1 MIAENEEWVPLVDE
15 NGNVTGKALRSTV
28 HNGSRLLHPVVHMH
42 ILNMNKDLL
51 LQKRPLSKLIQP
63 GKWDTAV
70 GGHISSGE
78 SPAEALKKEAYEEM
92 GLNYF
97 SAVFHKIYIWESDVE
112 AELVYLFSTS
122 GFQSFHVHSD
132 EIDEARFWNPDEI
145 TSSLGKDIFTPNF
158 EHEFSLL
165 KEMGI
170 LPSTGSA

>member
-42 ILNMNKDLL
+42 ILNDNKDML

-92 GLNYF
+92 GLVNF
-97 SAVFHKIYIWESDVE
+97 SAVFHKLYIWESNVE
-112 AELVYLFSTS
+112 AELVYLFSTTDY
-122 GFQSFHVHSD
+122 QSNHVHSD
-132 EIDEARFWNPDEI
+132 EIDEARFWKPDEI
-145 TSSLGKDIFTPNF
+145 ESCLGENVFTPNF
-158 EHEFSLL
+158 EHEFRLL
-165 KEMGI
+165 KEMGV
-170 LPSTGSA
+170 LSSAGPA